1 MNYLAYNKLAGQVT
15 DSKIE
20 EIIKKFE
27 DKFPN
32 MELIDE
38 EKTSLE
44 QLNEQLED
52 NDNILLIG
60 GDGTVNFLAN
70 VWHEIKMKGNWYI
83 YSAGTGN
90 DFLTDIEAKDGFGK
104 LNEYMDNLPKV
115 TANGIT
121 KYFVNNVGYGIDG
134 EVCVIADKKKEKG
147 KKVDYTKIT
156 IGLLLFKFKRRKCK
170 IKVDGKEYEFK
181 NTFLAATMNGRY
193 YGGGMKSAP
202 SQDRKSDKVT
212 VVVMKGLS
220 RLLTLIKFTKIFT
233 GEHIKFKKNVIIL
246 EGKNVEVSFDKPC
259 GLQYDGEVINNV
271 TSYKVTKW

>member
-1 MNYLAYNKLAGQVT
+1 
-15 DSKIE
+15 
-20 EIIKKFE
+20 
-27 DKFPN
+27 
-32 MELIDE
+32 
-38 EKTSLE
+38 
-44 QLNEQLED
+44 
-52 NDNILLIG
+52 
-60 GDGTVNFLAN
+60 
-70 VWHEIKMKGNWYI
+70 MKGNWYI

-156 IGLLLFKFKRRKCK
+156 IGLLLFKFKRRNCK

-246 EGKNVEVSFDKPC
+246 EGKDVEVSFDKPC

-271 TSYKVTKW
+271 TSYKVTK

>member
-20 EIIKKFE
+20 EIVKKFE

-38 EKTSLE
+38 EKISLE
-44 QLNEQLED
+44 QLNEKLKD
-52 NDNILLIG
+52 DDNILLIG

-70 VWHEIKMKGNWYI
+70 VWHKIKMKGNWYI

-156 IGLLLFKFKRRKCK
+156 IGLLLFKFKRRNCK

-246 EGKNVEVSFDKPC
+246 EGKDVEVSFDKPC

-271 TSYKVTKW
+271 TSYKVTK

>member
-20 EIIKKFE
+20 EIVKKFE

-38 EKTSLE
+38 EKISLE
-44 QLNEQLED
+44 QLNEKLED

-70 VWHEIKMKGNWYI
+70 VWHKIKMKGNWYI

-156 IGLLLFKFKRRKCK
+156 IGLLLFKFKRRNCK

-246 EGKNVEVSFDKPC
+246 EGKDVEVSFDKPC

-271 TSYKVTKW
+271 TSYKVTK